1 MSRSLIGLI
10 TASSLLLGLSLGY
23 FITTNVAWPTDQYGN
38 CDAVCFAKLD
48 DLFWLSI
55 GVGVASALVLTVAVW
70 LVIRRFVAK
79 PS

>member
-1 MSRSLIGLI
+1 MIALI
-10 TASSLLLGLSLGY
+10 TASSLLLGFSFGY

-55 GVGVASALVLTVAVW
+55 GIGAASALVLTSAVW
-70 LVIRRFVAK
+70 LVIRRFFAK